1 MGLEQLEAKRKDLI
15 RKIATLQSTIEDL
28 DDPTSIL
35 ENIKQLQNKL
45 AQVEK
50 EIIAAGGQ
58 ATRHYGAGAVHI
70 ENSEVQGTINTG
82 TIITSGDFV
91 GRDKQE
97 ETYHAPVYGGSGNT
111 FNFGTPPPPT
121 TPDLTTADLPPIPP
135 RLREKIMQNLSES
148 ELSGICF
155 DLKIDYD
162 HLDGRNYHDRVISLI
177 KHCQRRNMVEQLI
190 NACQKANHLGQW
202 S

>member
-28 DDPTSIL
+28 EDPTSIL

-45 AQVEK
+45 AQVEAD
-50 EIIAAGGQ
+50 ITAAGGEI
-58 ATRHYGAGAVHI
+58 TRHYGAGAVHI

-91 GRDKQE
+91 GRDKKE

-111 FNFGTPPPPT
+111 FNFGTPPPT
-121 TPDLTTADLPPIPP
+121 TPDLNPADLPAVPP

-148 ELSGICF
+148 ELSGVCF

-162 HLDGRNYHDRVISLI
+162 HLDGRNYHDKVISLI
-177 KHCQRRNMVEQLI
+177 KYCQRRNMVKQLVS
-190 NACQKANHLGQW
+190 ACQEANPMGHW